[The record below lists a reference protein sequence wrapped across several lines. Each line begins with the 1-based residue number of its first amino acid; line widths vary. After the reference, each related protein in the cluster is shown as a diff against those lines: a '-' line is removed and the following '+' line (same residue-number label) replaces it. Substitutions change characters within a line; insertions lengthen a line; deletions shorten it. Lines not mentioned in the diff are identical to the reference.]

1 MVGNY
6 LYRRIATLD
15 SIQSRRRGPG
25 CEYLVITVN
34 NIHKDP
40 QRLVQLPT
48 KGHPRPSRLV
58 TNIDSTVFHLGQ
70 SKCLSV
76 EALPSP

>member
-15 SIQSRRRGPG
+15 TIQSRRRGPG

-40 QRLVQLPT
+40 QQLVQLPT
-48 KGHPRPSRLV
+48 KGHLAPA
-58 TNIDSTVFHLGQ
+58 G
-70 SKCLSV
+70 LSPTLI
-76 EALPSP
+76 LPSFTSDNPSV